1 MGGFVVSEN
10 TNQGEVMKSE
20 IIEILKRPFPKE
32 LHKHREGRD
41 GKKLDYVEVQNYVDR
56 LNEAFAYEWSFEL
69 TSREIIG
76 EQIIVEVKLTAA
88 GLTKTGIGG
97 ATITR
102 SERDKTVIALAD
114 DFKMAEA
121 DALKRAC
128 RLLGVGSELYATEQD
143 DGTGLISSPPPSI
156 ASQHRAGP
164 HSLPPSPMP
173 PRERLT
179 SAQLDGIKTRAKKQ
193 GLDPAGVRRQIK
205 ATYGI
210 EIEYLTKRQASD
222 VITGLDANR
231 PSNGKSAQHAQA
243 G

>member
-1 MGGFVVSEN
+1 
-10 TNQGEVMKSE
+10 MKSE

-56 LNEAFAYEWSFEL
+56 LNEAFTYEWSFEL

-88 GLTKTGIGG
+88 GLTKTGLGG

-102 SERDKTVIALAD
+102 SEDHKTVVALAD
-114 DFKMAEA
+114 DIKMAEA

-128 RLLGVGSELYATEQD
+128 RLLGVGAELYASEQD
-143 DGTGLISSPPPSI
+143 AAAGLISDPPPSL
-156 ASQHRAGP
+156 ATQHRAGP
-164 HSLPPSPMP
+164 HSLPPSPLP

-179 SAQLDGIKTRAKKQ
+179 SAQLNGIKDRAKKQ
-193 GLDPAGVRRQIK
+193 GLDPVEVRKHIK
-205 ATYGI
+205 SVYGI
-210 EIEYLTKRQASD
+210 EMEYLTKRQASD
-222 VITGLDANR
+222 VITGLDANTQR
-231 PSNGKSAQHAQA
+231 NGKGNNSQHAQA

>member
-1 MGGFVVSEN
+1 MNE
-10 TNQGEVMKSE
+10 K
-20 IIEILKRPFPKE
+20 IIEILKRPFAKE

-41 GKKLDYVEVQNYVDR
+41 GKKLDYIEVQNYVDR

-76 EQIIVEVKLTAA
+76 EQIVVEVKLTAA
-88 GLTKTGIGG
+88 GLTKTGLGG

-102 SERDKTVIALAD
+102 SSDSETVIALAD

-128 RLLGVGSELYATEQD
+128 RLLGVGAELYASDQD
-143 DGTGLISSPPPSI
+143 DAAGLISNPPPSI
-156 ASQHRAGP
+156 ATQHRAGP
-164 HSLPPSPMP
+164 HSLPPSPLP

-179 SAQLDGIKTRAKKQ
+179 SAQLKGIKDRANKQ
-193 GLDPAGVRRQIK
+193 GLDPTEVRKHIKNLFGV
-205 ATYGI
+205 
-210 EIEYLTKRQASD
+210 EMEYLTKRQASD

-231 PSNGKSAQHAQA
+231 PPNGKSAQHAQV